1 MATKWNLEK
10 YPIWNNKICTQIW
23 KVESTENISWFLKH
37 CSQKRG
43 NITGY
48 DGFKQISG
56 TKIHVAVDCNSLPIS
71 IVISSANKH
80 DSTKFVDVMES
91 ISDYLDDSTIQQI
104 VAVYA
109 DKGYDSKS
117 IREYLKSRN
126 IIPRIPHRNFK
137 TRTNKS
143 VDQSKYNKT
152 RYVVERF
159 FAWLKCG
166 FHRTRIRY
174 ERLVENY
181 LGFINIA
188 SFLMYCRVLRW
199 VVSKSS
205 EN

>member
-1 MATKWNLEK
+1 
-10 YPIWNNKICTQIW
+10 
-23 KVESTENISWFLKH
+23 
-37 CSQKRG
+37 
-43 NITGY
+43 
-48 DGFKQISG
+48 
-56 TKIHVAVDCNSLPIS
+56 
-71 IVISSANKH
+71 
-80 DSTKFVDVMES
+80 MES

-188 SFLMYCRVLRW
+188 SFLMYCRVLR
-199 VVSKSS
+199 
-205 EN
+205 